1 MVMRRSLC
9 IVQAVL
15 CRHCDADLLDGG
27 DRAPARSVTW
37 AQDGS
42 GHRAPD
48 GEQQGQQNKDDNA
61 QILHVG

>member
-1 MVMRRSLC
+1 MRSSLC
-9 IVQAVL
+9 SVQAVL
-15 CRHCDADLLDGG
+15 CRHCGVDLLDGAG
-27 DRAPARSVTW
+27 RTWARSATR
-37 AQDGS
+37 AQHGS